1 MADDSSGC
9 DLNRAGRTRPSW
21 YLRAQSTWVSNPAGT
36 TTQFWAEININI
48 AFGHGEHACPG
59 RFFAAN
65 EVKVMLCHLVM
76 KYDWTLTPG
85 TDGRFVNRGTSLST
99 SPDAKIRI
107 QRRQD
112 DEWDIDSLLGM

>member
-1 MADDSSGC
+1 
-9 DLNRAGRTRPSW
+9 
-21 YLRAQSTWVSNPAGT
+21 
-36 TTQFWAEININI
+36 
-48 AFGHGEHACPG
+48 
-59 RFFAAN
+59 
-65 EVKVMLCHLVM
+65 MLCHLVM